1 MSGAAPRFR
10 RSQRLLKPADFQ
22 RVFAQGQRLGNRSFG
37 LVIKANQLGHARLGL
52 AISKKIDKRAVA
64 RNRIKRV
71 TRAWFAQARLPA
83 VDIVVLG
90 RGTVSRQSKPQLWDA
105 LQHLERKIKQGAAQ

>member
-1 MSGAAPRFR
+1 MPGPSRRFR
-10 RSQRLLKPADFQ
+10 RIQRLLTPAQFQ
-22 RVFAQGQRLGNRSFG
+22 QVFADGQRLGNRSFG
-37 LVIKANQLGHARLGL
+37 LVVRPNDLGHARLGL

-71 TRAWFAQARLPA
+71 VRAWFAQAALPA

-90 RGTVSRQSKPQLWDA
+90 RGKLGQQSKPQLWQS
-105 LQHLERKIKQGAAQ
+105 LQHVEQALEQRWPS